1 MNTTS
6 PDKEIL
12 RIKMI
17 HYIETKTDIYRKY
30 NLHLTDLMTYET
42 DKSLDVILSKLT
54 VSYGL
59 PIKVMKYI
67 NSLIHISTNLLKEYP
82 IKKIV
87 IKKKLMNRKSAN
99 RKLPKMYVLTYY
111 NYDIHVSLTTY
122 NRLQG
127 LIINNSYK
135 KHYTF
140 DTLVWM
146 LYYRYYEMNLYN
158 NSQGAV
164 HPSHYKKLATK
175 YNTEIEGFGS
185 FFNHTLK
192 YYYGLFPDLEKYF
205 GCLGNFFQSSLLK
218 NLYVINPPYT
228 TSQINLTINHIISE
242 FNKHSHDIN
251 IILILPAWLDTD
263 RHLLNKICKNK
274 IKLKSYSKELQISK
288 LYEHNIVSQYL
299 LYCGDDFKYY
309 DYIKENDVYFTPT
322 NVILLSNNKRKGGNK
337 LNIDL
342 ESIFGKASKKI
353 TL

>member
-1 MNTTS
+1 MNITS
-6 PDKEIL
+6 PDKEML
-12 RIKMI
+12 RIKII

-67 NSLIHISTNLLKEYP
+67 NSLIHLSTNLLKKYA
-82 IKKIV
+82 IKTIVVKKKIG
-87 IKKKLMNRKSAN
+87 KS
-99 RKLPKMYVLTYY
+99 PKMYVLTYN
-111 NYDIHVSLTTY
+111 NYDIRVSRKTY
-122 NRLQG
+122 NRLQR
-127 LIINNSYK
+127 LIIDNSYK
-135 KHYTF
+135 EHYTF

-205 GCLGNFFQSSLLK
+205 GCLGNFYESSLLK

-228 TSQINLTINHIISE
+228 TLQINLTIDHIISE
-242 FNKHSHDIN
+242 FNKHSHYIN
-251 IILILPAWLDTD
+251 VILILPAWLDAD
-263 RHLLNKICKNK
+263 RHILNKICNK
-274 IKLKSYSKELQISK
+274 KINMKSYSKELKISK

-309 DYIKENDVYFTPT
+309 DYIKEKDVYFTPT
-322 NVILLSNNKRKGGNK
+322 NVILLSNNKKDNK
-337 LNIDL
+337 KTKQNKINIDL
-342 ESIFGKASKKI
+342 ESIFGKASKHI
-353 TL
+353 TS